1 MSPQA
6 DGVDLAGDF
15 RVPRNMAASQRGS
28 IHDDA
33 TASKLGFRGGTV
45 AGSIHMDQFPPLL
58 TQLFGEAWLGT
69 GNLSLYFKHA
79 TVDQEPVRAMARLK
93 CGERQARLTMVNKT
107 GDQVCEGTAACGAP
121 DHDSELT
128 HRMKVQDRPE
138 PGALRIMRN
147 LRLGHMGEPAAVRLS
162 AETLDERLE
171 TITEALPAYRGEGVW
186 PGRVLPPS
194 CCVHLASDAPRKWLG
209 SALASP
215 AVGLFGAIELQFL
228 GGPLLADTDY
238 VARGDI
244 LALSESP
251 KTENVW
257 YRSSLSDPTTGREV
271 AQMIQY
277 LRFMKASSPLY
288 A

>member
-1 MSPQA
+1 MSA
-6 DGVDLAGDF
+6 LAEGLDLTGDF
-15 RVPRNMAASQRGS
+15 RVPRNMAATQRGS

-33 TASKLGFRGGTV
+33 TASRLGFRGGTV

-58 TQLFGEAWLGT
+58 IRLFGEAWFGT
-69 GNLSLYFKHA
+69 GNISLYFKHA
-79 TVDQEPVRAMARLK
+79 TVDQEPVRALARLRP
-93 CGERQARLTMVNKT
+93 GDRQARLTMVNEA
-107 GDQVCEGTAACGAP
+107 GAQVCEGTAACGAP
-121 DHDSELT
+121 DTDSELT
-128 HRMKVQDRPE
+128 NRMKVQDRPE
-138 PGALRIMRN
+138 PGALRILRN
-147 LRLGHMGEPAAVRLS
+147 IRLGSMGDAASVRLP
-162 AETLDERLE
+162 AEALDERLE
-171 TITEALPAYRGEGVW
+171 TITESLPAYRGQGAW

-194 CCVHLASDAPRKWLG
+194 CCVQLCSDIQRARL
-209 SALASP
+209 ALASP

-238 VARGDI
+238 ISHGEI

-257 YRSSLSDPTTGREV
+257 YRTTLSDPVSGREIGR
-271 AQMIQY
+271 MIQY